1 MNLPDLPLPL
11 EGLRFKG
18 DRDYLHGTDILPIA
32 LHALSRRQ
40 ALDTIADIDVV
51 FHAIARTGLTLCM
64 EASPSIEPKVQLAC
78 SIEGVRRKFL
88 LIEDGRPITGRHPYP
103 EDQIIAATTID
114 ADAATATSSATLPFT
129 NIERWIA
136 MVKALH
142 HGMYPNVPGKWL
154 FARAK
159 LATYRD
165 AYADRT
171 EHRVSIKSDFGG
183 KLTRSALTIDGRA
196 IGDIYFALA

>member
-1 MNLPDLPLPL
+1 MNFPDLPLPL

-32 LHALSRRQ
+32 LHALSGRRP
-40 ALDTIADIDVV
+40 LDAIGNIDIV
-51 FHAIARTGLTLCM
+51 FHALARTGLTLCM
-64 EASPSIEPKVQLAC
+64 EAPPGSKPKVQLGC
-78 SIEGVRRKFL
+78 TIEGMRRKFL
-88 LIEDGRPITGRHPYP
+88 LIEDGRSITGRYPYP
-103 EDQIIAATTID
+103 EEQIIAATTID
-114 ADAATATSSATLPFT
+114 AGLAKATSSVPLPFT

-142 HGMYPNVPGKWL
+142 HALYPDMPGKWL

-159 LATYRD
+159 LATYQD
-165 AYADRT
+165 AYPDWT
-171 EHRVSIKSDFGG
+171 EHRVTIKADFGG
-183 KLTRSALTIDGRA
+183 KLTRSVLTIDGRD